1 MTPPPLVATVLP
13 DVTGIDK
20 QFDYLVPDAL
30 VSQVHVGDLVRVSL
44 HGRRVGAWVVQ
55 VAVHDGELP
64 LERMKPIAKVTGAG
78 PGVTTIDLARWA
90 QRRWASRGIRPFL
103 VAASPQRAVSRGL
116 PPARTASTFEPRHDR
131 AEVLLARG
139 GGVLRVGPSED
150 PSVTIIAACLTRGPV
165 LVVVPALDIATL
177 LAGRLRRAGVSVALT
192 PGEWAQ
198 AHAGADVVIGTRT
211 AVWAPCPDLASIV
224 VFDEHDERLQ
234 EERSPTWHARDVAI
248 ERARRPSVPVLL
260 VSPVPSVTAL
270 TWAGPA
276 VSHPSITSS
285 RAAWPFVDVIDRTR
299 DEPWQTSMLTSPLIA
314 ALRDERRR
322 IVCVHN
328 AKGRARLSAC
338 RTCKALARCE
348 RCEAAVREDDV
359 GHFHCDRCGLDRPL
373 VCASCMGTAF
383 ANLRPGIARLREE
396 IAAAANRDVVV
407 VSGDDSDVP
416 ADAEIYVG
424 TEAVLHRVRRA
435 DVVAFLD
442 FDAELL
448 APRYR
453 AGEQAMALVVRAA
466 RLVGARDVGGRVM
479 VQTFLPR
486 HEVVQAALLADPE
499 RMSRVDAARRREL
512 GLPPFAALATIRGAG
527 SDEFAGALRARLAS
541 AYGDDR
547 WQVGGAASGNEL
559 VVRAPDWESLGTLLA
574 DVPRPKGSR
583 LRIEVDPPR
592 A

>member
-1 MTPPPLVATVLP
+1 M
-13 DVTGIDK
+13 
-20 QFDYLVPDAL
+20 
-30 VSQVHVGDLVRVSL
+30 
-44 HGRRVGAWVVQ
+44 Q

-64 LERMKPIAKVTGAG
+64 LERMKPIAKVTGDG
-78 PGVTTIDLARWA
+78 T
-90 QRRWASRGIRPFL
+90 RRSDDRSRPLGAPAVGIAGIRPFL
-103 VAASPQRAVSRGL
+103 VAASPQRAVVRGM
-116 PPARTASTFEPRHDR
+116 PSARTASTFEPRHDR
-131 AEVLLARG
+131 AEALLSRG

-150 PSVTIIAACLTRGPV
+150 PNVTVVAACLTRGPV
-165 LVVVPALDIATL
+165 LVVVPALDTATM
-177 LAGRLRRAGVSVALT
+177 LAGRLRRAGVSVALS

-248 ERARRPSVPVLL
+248 ERARRASVPVLL

-270 TWAGPA
+270 TWAGAA

-348 RCEAAVREDDV
+348 RCEAAVREDDA

-373 VCASCMGTAF
+373 VCAPCMGTAF

-416 ADAEIYVG
+416 ADADVYVG

-479 VQTFLPR
+479 LQTFLPR

-527 SDEFAGALRARLAS
+527 SDEFAGAPGRASRRHTPTTDGTSAALRAATSSSCER
-541 AYGDDR
+541 R
-547 WQVGGAASGNEL
+547 SGNRSERFSQTCHGR
-559 VVRAPDWESLGTLLA
+559 RALGFA
-574 DVPRPKGSR
+574 SR
-583 LRIEVDPPR
+583 WIRHARDQMPSAGGCTIWSSR
-592 A
+592 